1 MLLTLPNSPAGK
13 DYKVKI
19 VGQNFFRLTLGSL
32 KCLTLLHMQFYNNR
46 FPLGFAYQLTA
57 RANILHRFLS

>member
-46 FPLGFAYQLTA
+46 FPLGFAY
-57 RANILHRFLS
+57 